1 MSSPT
6 PTGFVPLSPKD
17 YLDNPGY
24 LKLDLMLQGLQVGAS
39 AMAASSDLT
48 HVLSDFGSGGDL
60 DLLLPEDTWVSA
72 PWTQTF
78 AHVSP
83 YFLVREEGEFFIRR
97 DDDRVPVK
105 WYPPGEILR
114 SHTTGGVRMSSF
126 AVVHGSYLALAPN
139 RACSFLGQRT
149 ECKFCSAVLTHQAD
163 PRKRTIDDVLET
175 VEMALRGGPI
185 RMVYLAMGYTDTP
198 DHGIAELEPFVRA
211 IKRNFDVLV
220 GVDCLPPETDEWI
233 DRTYA
238 MGVDALSYNIEVWDP
253 IRFQEVCP
261 GLHENLGRDRFLSA
275 LSYAAGVFP
284 RGAVGCHLIVGLD
297 DPSATCEG
305 IDWLTERSIVPIL
318 PLFRPFKGIDLR
330 EKGRPLPTVDDIA
343 PVYGYLYQ
351 SLKDRNVPMGWVR
364 DISVVTTP
372 VEGRFFVGE
381 EVRLK
386 GFLSGLINSGLGRRA
401 AVSLSDLRRSLRVR
415 EV

>member
-1 MSSPT
+1 
-6 PTGFVPLSPKD
+6 
-17 YLDNPGY
+17 
-24 LKLDLMLQGLQVGAS
+24 
-39 AMAASSDLT
+39 
-48 HVLSDFGSGGDL
+48 
-60 DLLLPEDTWVSA
+60 
-72 PWTQTF
+72 
-78 AHVSP
+78 
-83 YFLVREEGEFFIRR
+83 
-97 DDDRVPVK
+97 
-105 WYPPGEILR
+105 
-114 SHTTGGVRMSSF
+114 
-126 AVVHGSYLALAPN
+126 
-139 RACSFLGQRT
+139 
-149 ECKFCSAVLTHQAD
+149 
-163 PRKRTIDDVLET
+163 
-175 VEMALRGGPI
+175 
-185 RMVYLAMGYTDTP
+185 
-198 DHGIAELEPFVRA
+198 
-211 IKRNFDVLV
+211 
-220 GVDCLPPETDEWI
+220 
-233 DRTYA
+233 
-238 MGVDALSYNIEVWDP
+238 
-253 IRFQEVCP
+253 
-261 GLHENLGRDRFLSA
+261 
-275 LSYAAGVFP
+275 
-284 RGAVGCHLIVGLD
+284 VGLD